1 MHGIIDRSLP
11 ELEALVADL
20 GEPRFR
26 TKQLVEWLW
35 KRGAASY
42 DDMTNLS
49 KAFRDKL
56 AEVAPLERAR
66 IAEQQVS
73 GDGTIKFLI
82 EYVDGVLVE
91 AVGLPSA
98 DGRLTVCMSTQA
110 GCAMGCTFCATGQLG
125 LTRNLTCGEMAEQ
138 VRLVGDTFG
147 RRVTNVVAMGQGEP
161 FANYDQTLAAL
172 RILNSPDAFG
182 IGARHITVSTAG
194 LLDGIRRF
202 GTEPEQFTL
211 AVSLH
216 SAIQETRDRIMPG
229 MRGQTLDGLR
239 AAMLDYAASS
249 GRRPSLEYALV
260 AGASDTSGE
269 VGALR
274 RFARSVGAHVNL
286 IPINAIPG
294 SDAQPTDR
302 FRARDIVEELE
313 AAGIAT
319 SLRAERGADIAAA
332 CGQLALSRLERDSAE
347 S

>member
-1 MHGIIDRSLP
+1 MHGIIDRSIP
-11 ELEALVADL
+11 ELEALVAEL

-35 KRGAASY
+35 KRGAGSY

-49 KAFRDKL
+49 KAFRDQL
-56 AEVAPLERAR
+56 AAVAPLERAQ
-66 IAEQQVS
+66 IAEQQES
-73 GDGTIKFLI
+73 ADGTIKFLI
-82 EYVDGVLVE
+82 EYADGVLVE
-91 AVGLPSA
+91 AVGLPST

-125 LTRNLTCGEMAEQ
+125 LTRNLSCGEMAEQ
-138 VRLVGDTFG
+138 VRLVGETFG

-172 RILNSPDAFG
+172 RILNAPDAFG

-194 LLDGIRRF
+194 LTEGIRRF
-202 GTEPEQFTL
+202 GAEPEQFTL

-229 MRGQTLDGLR
+229 MRGQKLDDLR

-286 IPINAIPG
+286 IPINPVPG
-294 SDAQPTDR
+294 SDARPTDR

-332 CGQLALSRLERDSAE
+332 CGQLALSRRSRGAAE
-347 S
+347 F